1 MKARWD
7 YYSQYMEKKQH
18 VPNHQPVY
26 VPQVIAGYTTL
37 VLLLLEL
44 GHKLSGTRTPCPIP
58 EKIGAKA
65 NCLQTGV
72 RPQYVQFTSTKQPN
86 FLASPDR
93 PLPRIVRGI
102 G

>member
-1 MKARWD
+1 MIPNIWR
-7 YYSQYMEKKQH
+7 KKH
-18 VPNHQPVY
+18 VPKHQPVY

-37 VLLLLEL
+37 VLVLLEL
-44 GHKLSGTRTPCPIP
+44 GLKNCLGPTNPPCPIP